1 MNEVYAWIKNIVV
14 FMIINTIIMNLL
26 GNSSYKKYVSIVS
39 GMILVLIVISPVIKL
54 LKLEDKFDYFFK
66 SNNFTVEAGEFE
78 TDVMRMEEARRDA
91 EFSEYTDR
99 IKVQVGDFLSEEG
112 VYLDNFNID
121 YDMDIESKDFG
132 SIKAFNITAYYGE
145 EKKQEDSDDSS
156 QIEEIIIETI
166 NLGEPE
172 EGLSEVP
179 SPMEINIK
187 NKLSDFY
194 NIDPDNIN
202 INIQGG

>member
-1 MNEVYAWIKNIVV
+1 
-14 FMIINTIIMNLL
+14 MNLL